1 MAFKHKKKIGE
12 IQDMKLNEYANFL
25 KKEIARAAKLGEVD
39 AVICSKH
46 TFKDGKVSS
55 LVLLGDNPELLK
67 YYKENKTKPEFAQGK
82 CLFEKKGEEH
92 IMHLAFTAGKAKPD
106 KTKKAGKQLWAKL
119 GTAPLFYKGELPNLE
134 IDAST
139 ANLGEEALKQEVDQQ
154 NDQQK
159 WVEIYK
165 QYKASKK
172 RLQKEVL
179 PLLNTPKESQLEV
192 THFDCA
198 KQNLRLAASLLDK
211 YEELPAPQQESLKA
225 PYQMAQEDYE
235 KLRKIAAFIKKQLM
249 ANNQVDISDQD
260 SNSSIQLSLEQLEE
274 EFARLEAL
282 APKAKALIEYFRKN
296 N

>member
-12 IQDMKLNEYANFL
+12 IQDMKLQEYANFL

-46 TFKDGKVSS
+46 TFKDGKISS
-55 LVLLGDNPELLK
+55 LVLLGDNPELVK

-119 GTAPLFYKGELPNLE
+119 GSSPIFYKGELPNLE
-134 IDAST
+134 VDAST
-139 ANLGEEALKQEVDQQ
+139 ANLGEEALQQEVDQQ

-159 WVEIYK
+159 WGQIYK
-165 QYKASKK
+165 EYRASKK
-172 RLQKEVL
+172 RLQEQVL
-179 PLLNTPKESQLEV
+179 PLLNQPKTSQFEV
-192 THFDCA
+192 SHFDCA
-198 KQNLRLAASLLDK
+198 KQNLRLATSLLDK
-211 YEELPAPQQESLKA
+211 YEELSAPQQEQVKA
-225 PYQMAQEDYE
+225 QHQVAQEDYE

-249 ANNQVDISDQD
+249 ASNQVDISDQD
-260 SNSSIQLSLEQLEE
+260 SNSSIQLSLEQIEE

-282 APKAKALIEYFRKN
+282 APKAKALIDYFKKN